1 MNWELQGKGE
11 TLSYSSQ
18 ILVFRGGDRVGSGRN
33 GKKIRK
39 REQFYQKKLDLLCT
53 LLYSEPNLA
62 MLLFVIVPS
71 WKPPKCTPTA
81 EWINTLWCA
90 RMMVIAQH

>member
-33 GKKIRK
+33 ERKIVKENSFAKKVG
-39 REQFYQKKLDLLCT
+39 FT
-53 LLYSEPNLA
+53 LY
-62 MLLFVIVPS
+62 
-71 WKPPKCTPTA
+71 TP
-81 EWINTLWCA
+81 L
-90 RMMVIAQH
+90 Q